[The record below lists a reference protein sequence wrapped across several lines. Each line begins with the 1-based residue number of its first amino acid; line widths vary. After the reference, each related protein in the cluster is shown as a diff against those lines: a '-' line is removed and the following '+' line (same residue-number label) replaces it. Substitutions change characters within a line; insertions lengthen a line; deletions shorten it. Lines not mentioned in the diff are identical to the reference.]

1 MKRIAV
7 LGGGG
12 TGCTLAADLT
22 HKGFSVT
29 LFEFPEYY
37 AENLADV
44 ERIGEITMEG
54 MAGSGTYR
62 PALVTRELAA
72 AVEGAELI
80 FIAML
85 SSRHGRIVEELA
97 PLLKDGQSVCFSAGN
112 CASVMLRRA
121 LGPGHPAVVGE
132 MGGNIYPC
140 RMAGPGRVSCAMPY
154 KPKRVAACPGRDTGR
169 LLEALE
175 GVYECLPAKSPI
187 QTTLNSP
194 NLNNHLAA
202 SILNV
207 GGIEKNPGFRL
218 YRDGFTPRVVELID
232 TLELEKKAVMDAM
245 DYPFVSF
252 VQSRRNILAV
262 DSFPELD
269 PFRDIAGPDSLQ
281 HRYITE
287 DASTGLCLLES
298 LARLLDIDTPVLSA
312 LLTLASTLNHTD
324 YRQGRNLEALGLGGM
339 SPEEI
344 VRWLSAGE
352 EENKEETA

>member
-12 TGCTLAADLT
+12 TGCTIAADLAR
-22 HKGFSVT
+22 KGFPVA

-62 PALVTRELAA
+62 PALVTRDLAA

-97 PLLKDGQSVCFSAGN
+97 PLLKDDQSVCFSAGN
-112 CASVMLRRA
+112 CGSILLRRA
-121 LGPGHPAVVGE
+121 IGENHPAVVGE
-132 MGGNIYPC
+132 MGGNVYPC
-140 RMAGPGRVSCAMPY
+140 RMAGPAKVTCAMGY
-154 KPKRVAACPGRDTGR
+154 KPKRVAACPTRDTEK
-169 LLEALE
+169 LLAALE

-194 NLNNHLAA
+194 NLNNHVAA

-207 GGIEKNPGFRL
+207 GGIDKNPAFRL
-218 YRDGFTPRVVELID
+218 YRDGFTPHVVELID
-232 TLELEKKAVMDAM
+232 LLEQEKKAVMEAM
-245 DYPFVSF
+245 GYQFVSF
-252 VQSRRNILAV
+252 AQSRRNIMAA
-262 DSFPELD
+262 DSIPELD

-298 LARLLDIDTPVLSA
+298 LARLLEIDTPVLSA
-312 LLTLASTLNHTD
+312 LLTLASALNRTD
-324 YRQGRNLEALGLGGM
+324 YRKGRDLAALGFDGM
-339 SPEEI
+339 SPEAI
-344 VRWLSAGE
+344 AAWLQSGA
-352 EENKEETA
+352 EET